1 MYLISNH
8 LKKASKVSAPCLTNI
23 WHTQII
29 DHYVFPD
36 NLKLAD
42 VTHAFKNEDS
52 NLAKNYWPVSV
63 LLIVSKT
70 SAVFEIQVLSP
81 SAIMATRL
89 TGIQVLTKDFT
100 SYKIRYMSL
109 RKTK

>member
-29 DHYVFPD
+29 HYIFPD

-42 VTHAFKNEDS
+42 VTHVFKNENS
-52 NLAKNYWPVSV
+52 NLAKNYGPVSV
-63 LLIVSKT
+63 SLVVSKT

-81 SAIMATRL
+81 SAIMITRL